1 MSKALLKTKPRYPRN
16 PKKSVTLNFAEKEK
30 EYWRKVEEKDEK
42 RREKEKERQEQKKQ
56 MMRYNA
62 EVKAKDFAE
71 KEKEYWRKVEEKDE
85 KRREKEKEAYYK
97 AMNESKALLK
107 TKPRYPRNPKKSVTP
122 LVLVSVDK
130 AGDLK
135 LGKRKCRL
143 HKKDEVV
150 KVAKKYGVPNAE
162 KKTVQQLC
170 GSIKAKAKASN
181 DGMNNVPLAKLYPE
195 AAKKRAAA
203 KKVVTSFMK
212 GMVTTNNNIAKLRQL
227 NVNSPSPV
235 KPKPSKKA
243 QPITKEEGIKR
254 IKMMKNLDRNV
265 MSRLTNRIQRG
276 TMSPRKVVKVA
287 RELSRLRAPA
297 SRVNL

>member
-1 MSKALLKTKPRYPRN
+1 M
-16 PKKSVTLNFAEKEK
+16 
-30 EYWRKVEEKDEK
+30 
-42 RREKEKERQEQKKQ
+42 
-56 MMRYNA
+56 
-62 EVKAKDFAE
+62 
-71 KEKEYWRKVEEKDE
+71 
-85 KRREKEKEAYYK
+85 
-97 AMNESKALLK
+97 
-107 TKPRYPRNPKKSVTP
+107 TP
-122 LVLVSVDK
+122 VLVSVDR

-135 LGKRKCRL
+135 FGKRKCRL

-195 AAKKRAAA
+195 AAKKRVAA
-203 KKVVTSFMK
+203 KKRAEKKAFDRKVATNFMKTMVTKRVVTPTMI
-212 GMVTTNNNIAKLRQL
+212 MVRA
-227 NVNSPSPV
+227 VSPMRI
-235 KPKPSKKA
+235 PKPSKKA

-265 MSRLTNRIQRG
+265 RSRLTNRIQRG

-287 RELSRLRAPA
+287 RELSRLRAP
-297 SRVNL
+297 SYRVDL